1 MSRRIRWSR
10 RALDDLKA
18 QIAFIAADNPKAA
31 RVIAQKIRSSGD
43 LLAKRPTGRPG
54 RVTGTREKLVVGL
67 PYVIAYT
74 VTSEPG
80 EETLVVLRVIHTAR
94 DWKME
99 TWPD

>member
-1 MSRRIRWSR
+1 VSRRIRWSR

-31 RVIAQKIRSSGD
+31 RLIAQKIRSSGD
-43 LLAKRPTGRPG
+43 MLAKKLTGRPG
-54 RVTGTREKLVVGL
+54 RVTGTWEKSVAGL
-67 PYVIAYT
+67 PYVLAYT
-74 VTSEPG
+74 VTAEES
-80 EETLVVLRVIHTAR
+80 EETLVVLRVVHTAR